1 MNGSVVVRARHI
13 AIRIPRRR
21 DVRVGTVKDGERRR
35 GHGKEG
41 NGVLVCASEVPEEC
55 TEWTF
60 AAIEEQGK
68 VCHERS
74 VVAVI
79 DQQSPK
85 VLVDDLIRLIERLR

>member
-1 MNGSVVVRARHI
+1 M
-13 AIRIPRRR
+13 
-21 DVRVGTVKDGERRR
+21 KDGERRR

-85 VLVDDLIRLIERLR
+85 VLVDDLIRLVERLRPPAGPHEHAVPILQSPLVTVKAQK